1 VVDLLAP
8 QVARFL
14 SMPPSSGIRVH
25 VSEKMYL
32 HLSSASDAVDQGTYG
47 AVVSG
52 AQPSIVLGGVSLSSQ
67 DMLNYSLA
75 HELTHWH
82 MRGTRWVDTPYL
94 MQEAMADFIGT
105 MFWPGARE
113 ERTKQIE
120 QQGIGADR
128 SVLALTM
135 EDLDRMPREQRQ
147 RACLS
152 ALVIASQIGFDRLP
166 LLVAEGRPLFGD
178 G

>member
-1 VVDLLAP
+1 
-8 QVARFL
+8 
-14 SMPPSSGIRVH
+14 
-25 VSEKMYL
+25 MYL
-32 HLSSASDAVDQGTYG
+32 QLSSASDADDHGTYG

-52 AQPSIVLGGVSLSSQ
+52 AQPLIVLGAVSLASQ
-67 DMLNYSLA
+67 GMLNYSLA

-82 MRGTRWVDTPYL
+82 MRGTRWVDAPYL
-94 MQEAMADFIGT
+94 IQKAMADFIGSL
-105 MFWPGARE
+105 FWPGARQ

-120 QQGIGADR
+120 QQGIIADR
-128 SVLALTM
+128 SVLGLSLD
-135 EDLDRMPREQRQ
+135 DLNRMPHEQRQ

-178 G
+178 R